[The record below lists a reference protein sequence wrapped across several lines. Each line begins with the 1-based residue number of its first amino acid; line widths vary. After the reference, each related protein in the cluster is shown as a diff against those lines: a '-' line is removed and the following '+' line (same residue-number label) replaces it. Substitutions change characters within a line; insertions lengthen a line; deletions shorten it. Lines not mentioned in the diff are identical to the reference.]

1 MANRFESH
9 RRNGAAYE
17 WFNLHEILV
26 GADLEFLRRPP
37 YFNLRIRLLRLV
49 KPMETANHPFD
60 FLFAYQTFRE
70 QLTQGPAALQLSHLD
85 AVLGDC
91 LLRHSGCGGWISFC
105 IEGKTGSALVNRN
118 HSQVDVR
125 TEPAIQFKLALAK
138 VTALFKRAEI
148 KKAEVHRLLD
158 FENKWRR
165 HQYPRD
171 VCLQRAHFRR
181 PVRIRSG
188 RFKK

>member
-60 FLFAYQTFRE
+60 FLFPYQTFRE
-70 QLTQGPAALQLSHLD
+70 QLTQEPAALQLSHLD
-85 AVLGDC
+85 AVLGDF
-91 LLRHSGCGGWISFC
+91 SFC

-125 TEPAIQFKLALAK
+125 TEPAIQVKLALAK
-138 VTALFKRAEI
+138 VTALFQRAEI
-148 KKAEVHRLLD
+148 KKPELHRLLH
-158 FENKWRR
+158 FEDKRR
-165 HQYPRD
+165 RDEHPRD
-171 VCLQRAHFRR
+171 VGLHQTHFRR
-181 PVRIRSG
+181 AVRI
-188 RFKK
+188 